1 MISNFFLRMFISI
14 ASIPFLLTGVIG
26 NVLVIR
32 IVHKTPDMRA
42 FSDELSVGKP
52 SCQRFD
58 DHSNDLA
65 LDWFGLPVFSYMKI
79 VVSFHA
85 PIPFCF
91 TYFYHSYSVN
101 KYPRNNL
108 ACWIIN
114 LLLDVLLC
122 SIAEYFLRVVPYF
135 DEHVA
140 RTI

>member
-32 IVHKTPDMRA
+32 IFHKTPDMHSVTNYLLA
-42 FSDELSVGKP
+42 NLAVSDFMTILMIWPRMV
-52 SCQRFD
+52 CTT
-58 DHSNDLA
+58 N
-65 LDWFGLPVFSYMKI
+65 GLVKDIGNYCWMPVFSYMKI

-85 PIPFCF
+85 PIPFRF
-91 TYFYHSYSVN
+91 TYFCHSYSVN

-122 SIAEYFLRVVPYF
+122 SIAEYF
-135 DEHVA
+135 
-140 RTI
+140 